1 MKKGGCLRGFG
12 CCVLSVCLFLATFS
26 LCVSVAHADVK
37 KKLDIDKETFKK
49 QISDAVVEK
58 LFGNL
63 HKIPEDKLK
72 DATYFNEL
80 VKDMAPLGIK
90 LDETNFSDTALNIYN
105 KYKEA
110 IDSKKSPE
118 EAKEEVKKL
127 LKGDVQSL
135 VFQSL
140 DKGSQDVLNDLQG
153 LYNDAKKDLEAITG
167 LNKELAENP
176 DADYAKLLKK
186 YGVKGEMLEKFE
198 KMEGKLRGV
207 VNSDYIKAG
216 KIIYDGMSG
225 SSGDKIEALF
235 ALGSEFGGKVPVIGK
250 FVELYFK
257 VAQEMLKQTGK
268 LASLFEAQQA
278 GCLGDYTKGQIETV
292 KIAQNERNLAF
303 KNAGLSGFVCPVD
316 RTKAFYQDI
325 YVDQDNGKKIYFWTG
340 SGFVKGKTE
349 NGGVDSV
356 KALRTF
362 LRSVGKADK
371 ANDMKFMI
379 DAYNMS
385 PGFLERKKEYEKMI
399 EDINKLIGK
408 LDDALCY
415 RSGEFN
421 NFLKEK
427 GGLQRVVDTSDGYV
441 DDDPERKIYLWGA
454 ESLVEKILEDYY
466 IKNRAKFGGACKNAL
481 PMLRDIVVAKV
492 KGQVFIKKDGDT
504 EYAPSGI
511 AIIADPED
519 KVVTECSSSSTDSNG
534 LFEILVLKDQ
544 GESFSLSLKA
554 KDGEEEESD
563 EVSVSISG
571 STNRYNVRLT
581 IEGSCKEGQE
591 LKNGK
596 CVPICKE
603 DEELNKDG
611 TKCLSACKANEERDD
626 NDKCVCED
634 GYEAIDGKCVEKC
647 EPNEKRNDKGECEAV
662 CPEGQKMGDSG
673 KCESICKPNEKYIEG
688 ACKAVCEEGYK
699 VEKDGKCTKLC
710 GENAELDE
718 KGECVCKK
726 GFEEVDGECVKGCGL
741 NATRNEDGDC
751 VCKDGY
757 EDVKGVCAPAC
768 KPNEKRNDDG
778 KCIDV
783 CGPNA
788 RYLAD
793 EDACECKEG
802 FDVFND
808 ECVPKCNAG
817 EERNAKGECV
827 PPCKPNEKRDNDG
840 NCIDVCGPNAR
851 YVAAEDV
858 CECND
863 GFEVV
868 NDTCMRECKKG
879 EIRDAGGKCVSS
891 CKANEKLDANGECVQ
906 VCGPNARY
914 IAAEDVCECKA
925 GYDVFNDECV
935 PACGENEIRRSDG
948 NCDCKSGYIR
958 GKDGNCELDID
969 RCTSNSDC
977 STGYEC
983 DAASGKCVYVGMPGC
998 ETTGCPAGYECNRE
1012 SGECVY
1018 KEPSGCRS
1026 NSDCPVGYACSGG
1039 ECVSPFDSNYD
1050 GFTSQLGSKDD
1061 QRDQQNIDQ
1070 TTMDQQTGGSRPGG
1084 FTSAEL
1090 DDELEEIAQNLGCR
1104 SDADCRDGFK
1114 CKNGRCEEVKTEP
1127 TRPPAET
1134 SPPEPPEEEEEAPV
1148 EAATSTGIGIEEV
1161 GTAPEG
1167 QTLIVDGQLVPVEG
1181 WPVNIAGMSL
1191 VLTGPVNKST
1201 SSSGSGKFNF
1211 TLIPAGEYVISVTEW
1226 DYGMTSQAFTAPSGK
1241 AIKITLKGSC
1251 PYLYVWDGKGYAKE
1265 NDIYSVARVY
1275 PSELMTDKNQL
1286 YADRDGLFLQPVS
1299 LENMSRAFISR
1310 KSYRD
1315 YYQINSRFA
1324 VDPDGYYRAKVR
1336 EQAYE
1341 RSLTD
1346 QIELWAVDHPVGTRT
1361 GITRNGRLFQYEEI
1375 LPLTGSAQTGEAAL
1389 FDKEVLAVTL
1399 PLAAFGKGFLAVDWQ
1414 GFQNG
1419 DGRGK
1424 TSSAGK
1430 PKLFLQ
1436 RLNPDGVW
1444 QNVDYVY
1451 PRDEIQRSFFILD
1464 DLGAGW
1470 DKGNTVRL
1478 VATSCHTEKYH
1489 RIDGVGW
1496 AEFLP
1501 ETPTAR
1507 HLPLVSAVTTKGDD
1521 VRLKALEAD
1530 GDSIFLGPDEEVFL
1544 KFKPYPASEG
1554 MERSFIFVS
1563 QGVYVPMPRVLLG
1576 EAK

>member
-1 MKKGGCLRGFG
+1 MKNRGRINTITRRTLSLCL
-12 CCVLSVCLFLATFS
+12 LFLVFGLFS
-26 LCVSVAHADVK
+26 SEVHAE
-37 KKLDIDKETFKK
+37 KKLGIDKETLKK
-49 QISDAVVEK
+49 QVSDAVVEK

-80 VKDMAPLGIK
+80 VRGMAPLGIK

-110 IDSKKSPE
+110 IDSGKTPE
-118 EAKEEVKKL
+118 EAQKNVKDL
-127 LKGDVQSL
+127 LKGDVKSL

-153 LYNDAKKDLEAITG
+153 LYDGARKELEAITG

-176 DADYAKLLKK
+176 NADYAELLKK

-198 KMEGKLRGV
+198 KLEGKLRGV
-207 VNSDYIKAG
+207 VDSDYLKAG

-235 ALGSEFGGKVPVIGK
+235 TLGSEFGGKIPVLGR

-257 VAQEMLKQTGK
+257 VAQEMLKATGRLGK
-268 LASLFEAQQA
+268 ILNERQA
-278 GCLGDYTKGQIETV
+278 GCLGEGTVGYIETV
-292 KIAQNERNLAF
+292 KSVQNERNVVFSKAF
-303 KNAGLSGFVCPVD
+303 NGTVCPVE
-316 RTKAFYQDI
+316 RTVDFYRDI
-325 YVDQDNGKKIYFWTG
+325 YVDISNNDRIYFWTG

-356 KALRTF
+356 KALRAF
-362 LRSVGKADK
+362 LRSVGAADK
-371 ANDMKFMI
+371 ADNMKFMI

-385 PGFLERKKEYEKMI
+385 PGFVERKKQYEEMV
-399 EDINKLIGK
+399 EDINKQIGR

-415 RSGEFN
+415 GSEEFN
-421 NFLKEK
+421 SFLKEK
-427 GGLQRVVDTSDGYV
+427 GGLQSVVDTSDGYV
-441 DDDPERKIYLWGA
+441 DDEPERKIYLWGKD
-454 ESLVEKILEDYY
+454 SLVEKILEDYY
-466 IKNRAKFGGACKNAL
+466 VKNRAKFGGACKNAL
-481 PMLRDIVVAKV
+481 PRLRNIVVARV
-492 KGQVFIKKDGDT
+492 KGQVFIKKEGTT
-504 EYAPSGI
+504 EYASSGI
-511 AIIADPED
+511 EIVADPVD
-519 KVVTECSSSSTDSNG
+519 KVVEKCSSSSTNSNG
-534 LFEILVLKDQ
+534 MFEVLVLKTQ

-554 KDGEEEESD
+554 KKNEEEESE

-571 STNRYNVRLT
+571 STDRYNVRLT
-581 IEGSCKEGQE
+581 IEGECGEGQE

-596 CVPICKE
+596 CVPICGE
-603 DEELNKDG
+603 NEELNNDQ
-611 TKCLSACKANEERDD
+611 TKCLPVCKANEERDD
-626 NDKCVCED
+626 NDACVCVD
-634 GYEAIDGKCVEKC
+634 GYEKVNNECVVKC

-673 KCESICKPNEKYIEG
+673 KCEEICKPNEKYIDGE
-688 ACKAVCEEGYK
+688 CEAVCEEGYK

-710 GENAELDE
+710 GENEE
-718 KGECVCKK
+718 PNEEGECVCKK
-726 GFEEVDGECVKGCGL
+726 GYEEVDGECVKGCGENAELNEKGDCVCKKGYEEVDGECVKGCGL
-741 NATRNEDGDC
+741 NAERNESGDC

-1361 GITRNGRLFQYEEI
+1361 GITRNGRLFQYEEMI
-1375 LPLTGSAQTGEAAL
+1375 PLTATVQPNGKAL
-1389 FDKEVLAVTL
+1389 FDKEVMEIAL
-1399 PLAAFGKGFLAVDWQ
+1399 PPTAFGRVFSPLI
-1414 GFQNG
+1414 
-1419 DGRGK
+1419 GRASKREMVGE
-1424 TSSAGK
+1424 K
-1430 PKLFLQ
+1430 P
-1436 RLNPDGVW
+1436 RVPES
-1444 QNVDYVY
+1444 
-1451 PRDEIQRSFFILD
+1451 PSSFFSD
-1464 DLGAGW
+1464 W
-1470 DKGNTVRL
+1470 DPAASGRM
-1478 VATSCHTEKYH
+1478 SIMSI
-1489 RIDGVGW
+1489 R
-1496 AEFLP
+1496 
-1501 ETPTAR
+1501 
-1507 HLPLVSAVTTKGDD
+1507 VTKSSSPS
-1521 VRLKALEAD
+1521 L
-1530 GDSIFLGPDEEVFL
+1530 F
-1544 KFKPYPASEG
+1544 
-1554 MERSFIFVS
+1554 
-1563 QGVYVPMPRVLLG
+1563 
-1576 EAK
+1576 